1 MKYDLMCKAMWKIFD
16 KSFVNELNNVFKY
29 NKQESKEIN
38 KKAKIKYKEI
48 LKDINEFEKEDRFKM
63 NIISCAMFASFV
75 LSMPKKP
82 SLFDATIYYNNAMMT
97 KAMVWFCKKS
107 GKKKYSPKDIEGL
120 KKQERLNAA
129 DRNPYSWN
137 MKLFLYEDQ
146 SGYEARFYKCGICT
160 LMKKVGLYDLTPALC
175 KLDYAMAEA
184 GGRTNFI
191 RQYTLATSGPYCDCG
206 YKKKN

>member
-1 MKYDLMCKAMWKIFD
+1 MKYDIICKAVWFVFD
-16 KSFVNELNNVFKY
+16 KSFVKELNNVLKY
-29 NKQESKEIN
+29 DKKQCKEIN

-48 LKDINEFEKEDRFKM
+48 LKDINEFEKEDSFKL
-63 NIISCAMFASFV
+63 NIVGCAMFASFL

-97 KAMVWFCKKS
+97 KTMKWFCKQSAKS
-107 GKKKYSPKDIEGL
+107 KYSNKDINRL
-120 KKQERLNAA
+120 KKTEKLKAA
-129 DRNPYSWN
+129 YRNPYSWN
-137 MKLFLYEDQ
+137 MELLMYPDG

-160 LMKKVGLYDLTPALC
+160 LMKKLGLFEFTPALC

-191 RQYTLATSGPYCDCG
+191 RQYTIASNGPYCDCG
-206 YKKKN
+206 YKKIK